1 MPRKPSI
8 HVVPISIKVAQS
20 ILDDAELAAKNSP
33 DAGFTS
39 VTRTDML
46 RFAMRR
52 GLDAILSEQH
62 QQPIVLAAANAVHLG
77 QPQLGQNRLQR
88 LQDPI
93 TLEQPGGVLS
103 EQLAPPVDRDV
114 IS

>member
-1 MPRKPSI
+1 MLNVDDSKLGALERNMPRKPSI
-8 HVVPISIKVAQS
+8 HVIPISIKVAQS

-52 GLDAILSEQH
+52 GLDVILSEQR
-62 QQPIVLAAANAVHLG
+62 QQKP
-77 QPQLGQNRLQR
+77 
-88 LQDPI
+88 
-93 TLEQPGGVLS
+93 
-103 EQLAPPVDRDV
+103 APTTKTTKR
-114 IS
+114 

>member
-1 MPRKPSI
+1 MLNVDDSKLGALERNMPRKPSI
-8 HVVPISIKVAQS
+8 HVIPISIKVAQS

-52 GLDAILSEQH
+52 GLDAILSEQR
-62 QQPIVLAAANAVHLG
+62 QQKP
-77 QPQLGQNRLQR
+77 
-88 LQDPI
+88 
-93 TLEQPGGVLS
+93 
-103 EQLAPPVDRDV
+103 APTTKTTKR
-114 IS
+114 